1 MSRATKQLVGVAL
14 EAIFDVT
21 RRTLEG
27 IVMSSSLLRSRR
39 AARLSV
45 LSGLVVAA
53 CATFTSAAHAQATPA
68 AAPPGQLSD
77 ADRAKRDA
85 DKVFQWIRIQADKP
99 RKAAAAAPA
108 EKPSPAPA
116 AKVAAKPA
124 PKVTDNAAAEPVREQ
139 VAARTAVESAPA
151 KSNASTSQEP
161 AHAAAAMA
169 AAPQTNVAAAPV
181 VPPANSQPI
190 VEEDET
196 LTPVVR
202 TEPDFPGNL
211 MRQLRKGLVQ
221 VSFTVQPDGSVT
233 QAHAVSST
241 HPRLVQ
247 SAVATVAQWRFQPL
261 HHSQQAVVE
270 LGFNLD

>member
-1 MSRATKQLVGVAL
+1 
-14 EAIFDVT
+14 
-21 RRTLEG
+21 
-27 IVMSSSLLRSRR
+27 MSSSLLRSRR
-39 AARLSV
+39 TARLSV

-53 CATFTSAAHAQATPA
+53 CATFAGAAHAQATPA
-68 AAPPGQLSD
+68 PTPPGQLSD

-99 RKAAAAAPA
+99 RKTAAAVPA
-108 EKPSPAPA
+108 DKPAPA

-124 PKVTDNAAAEPVREQ
+124 PKATDNATAEPVREQ
-139 VAARTAVESAPA
+139 VAARTAVESTPA
-151 KSNASTSQEP
+151 KSTLPEP
-161 AHAAAAMA
+161 THAAATAA
-169 AAPQTNVAAAPV
+169 AAPPTTVAVAPV

-190 VEEDET
+190 VEEDQT

-202 TEPDFPGNL
+202 TEPDFPSNL

-233 QAHAVSST
+233 QAQAVSST

-247 SAVATVAQWRFQPL
+247 SAVATVTQWRFQPL
-261 HHSQQAVVE
+261 QHPQQAVVE

>member
-1 MSRATKQLVGVAL
+1 
-14 EAIFDVT
+14 
-21 RRTLEG
+21 
-27 IVMSSSLLRSRR
+27 MSSSLLRSRR
-39 AARLSV
+39 TARLSV

-53 CATFTSAAHAQATPA
+53 CATVTGAAHAQATPA
-68 AAPPGQLSD
+68 PTPPGQLSD

-99 RKAAAAAPA
+99 RKTAAAVPA
-108 EKPSPAPA
+108 DKPAPGPA
-116 AKVAAKPA
+116 PVAKVAAKPA
-124 PKVTDNAAAEPVREQ
+124 PKATDNAAAEPVREQ

-151 KSNASTSQEP
+151 KSTASTPPEP
-161 AHAAAAMA
+161 SHAAAA
-169 AAPQTNVAAAPV
+169 APPTNVAVAPV

-233 QAHAVSST
+233 QAQAVSST

-261 HHSQQAVVE
+261 HHPQQAVVE